1 MRVLI
6 ADDEPVA
13 RRVLRECLE
22 EFPGIRVVSEAG
34 TGAEAV
40 EQILEFQPDLAF
52 LDLRMPELDG
62 LAAVRSLRGAHLPLV
77 VFVTAY
83 DQHALE
89 AFNVG
94 AIDYLLKPV
103 RKERLAAALDKARAR
118 LGGGTAAEDSLPM
131 RRKLIGRSG
140 TDLHLFNHSEV
151 IAFMADGE
159 LVHMVTT
166 SGKFLAN
173 HSLKCLETSVL
184 PPIFRRIH
192 RKTIINTDHIRKISP
207 LTSKRWLLKLSNGM
221 EVVVSKRMAGAIR
234 EVAGG

>member
-13 RRVLRECLE
+13 RQVLRECLE

-62 LAAVRSLRGAHLPLV
+62 LAAVRSLRGARMPLV
-77 VFVTAY
+77 IFVTAY
-83 DQHALE
+83 EQHALE

-103 RKERLAAALDKARAR
+103 RQERLAAALDKARAR
-118 LGGGTAAEDSLPM
+118 LEGGTASEEALPM

-151 IAFMADGE
+151 IAFVADGE
-159 LVHMVTT
+159 LVHMITT
-166 SGKFLAN
+166 SGRFLAN
-173 HSLKCLETSVL
+173 HSLKYLEASVL
-184 PPIFRRIH
+184 PPMFRRVH
-192 RKTIINTDHIRKISP
+192 RRTIINTDHIRKISP
-207 LTSKRWLLKLSNGM
+207 LSSKRWLLKLSNGM
-221 EVVVSKRMAGAIR
+221 EVTVSKRMTATIR
-234 EVAGG
+234 ELACQ

>member
-13 RRVLRECLE
+13 RQVLRECLE

-62 LAAVRSLRGAHLPLV
+62 LETVRSLRGARMPLV
-77 VFVTAY
+77 IFVTAY

-103 RKERLAAALDKARAR
+103 RQERLAAALDKARAR
-118 LGGGTAAEDSLPM
+118 LGSGTASEEALPM

-140 TDLHLFNHSEV
+140 TDLHLFSYSEV

-159 LVHMVTT
+159 LVHMITT
-166 SGKFLAN
+166 SGRFLAN
-173 HSLKCLETSVL
+173 HSLKYLQASVL
-184 PPIFRRIH
+184 PPMFRRVH

-207 LTSKRWLLKLSNGM
+207 LSSKRWLLKLSNGM
-221 EVVVSKRMAGAIR
+221 EVTVSKRMTGAIR
-234 EVAGG
+234 ELGP